1 MSESQESR
9 PTAERLVFFTDAI
22 AAIALTLLI
31 LPLLDTFSEKSEAS
45 LGEMIRTHLA
55 PIGAFLLS
63 FAVIFRI
70 WWAHHRLF
78 RHVETISRP
87 LVQTNIV
94 WSLAIVVMPIA
105 TAIIAAYPVSATSV
119 AVYEGTLVLATASM
133 TVMAWYVYRHP
144 EHAEGRPRQ
153 SRDEVLG
160 HVAVLVTQV
169 AALVVGVVWVHPVN
183 FWGLLLMFLS
193 GSIEKVVKAQ
203 WRRRDRAAV
212 AA

>member
-1 MSESQESR
+1 MSESRESR

-31 LPLLDTFSEKSEAS
+31 LPLLDAFSEKSEAS
-45 LGEMIRTHLA
+45 LGEMIRSHRA

-63 FAVIFRI
+63 FVVIFRM
-70 WWAHHRLF
+70 WWGHHRLF
-78 RHVETISRP
+78 RHVETISRT

-94 WSLAIVVMPIA
+94 WALAIVVMPIA

-119 AVYEGTLVLATASM
+119 AVYEGTLVVATASL

-144 EHAEGRPRQ
+144 EHTEDR
-153 SRDEVLG
+153 SRETREEVLS
-160 HVAVLVTQV
+160 HVSVLVTQV

-193 GSIEKVVKAQ
+193 GSIERVVKAR
-203 WRRRDRAAV
+203 WRRRDRVAV